1 MDLCLTLR
9 VNHVKVYMN
18 EKPSLLHKEF
28 IEQGKKKEEKKLIMF
43 YPEYYLSCFEFG
55 HNQCLVT
62 HLRSVLLS
70 HQ

>member
-28 IEQGKKKEEKKLIMF
+28 IEQGIWSQSMF
-43 YPEYYLSCFEFG
+43 GNSPEISPVKSSITQQPLFIQRKYRY
-55 HNQCLVT
+55 HI
-62 HLRSVLLS
+62 
-70 HQ
+70 